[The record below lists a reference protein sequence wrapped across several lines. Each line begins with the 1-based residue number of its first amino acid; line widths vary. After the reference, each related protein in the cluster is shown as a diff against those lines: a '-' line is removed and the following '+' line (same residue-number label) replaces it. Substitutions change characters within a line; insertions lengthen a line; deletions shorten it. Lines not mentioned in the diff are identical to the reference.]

1 MSPDS
6 LDREDQTEEAP
17 SPPSSPRPLQLRAIL
32 RLTPTGWGCQSEGSP
47 PPTHRERPAQAAD
60 PDSPHLHTAG
70 ARRGGGAGG
79 EPGEQGGCSEPP
91 PLAELPGEDVGRVV
105 PTPRTEP
112 GWGLRICDKR
122 SAHVLSNIPVP
133 RSRNIPGKRNFPAAT
148 EQTPRSLLL
157 ETDVATALEGLSDPL
172 WTLGAGFSGP
182 LDRRATWEGVSCR
195 EEAGRQL
202 RKPYPSI
209 WRRSKETLA
218 KIWCQEPNLPPPHCP
233 QGKGR
238 PPSPAIDGRMWS
250 PN

>member
-6 LDREDQTEEAP
+6 LDREDQTEEAR

-157 ETDVATALEGLSDPL
+157 ETDVATALGGPSDPL

-182 LDRRATWEGVSCR
+182 VTGEPRGRA
-195 EEAGRQL
+195 
-202 RKPYPSI
+202 
-209 WRRSKETLA
+209 
-218 KIWCQEPNLPPPHCP
+218 
-233 QGKGR
+233 
-238 PPSPAIDGRMWS
+238 SPAGKKLGGSCGS
-250 PN
+250 PTPQSGEEIKKL